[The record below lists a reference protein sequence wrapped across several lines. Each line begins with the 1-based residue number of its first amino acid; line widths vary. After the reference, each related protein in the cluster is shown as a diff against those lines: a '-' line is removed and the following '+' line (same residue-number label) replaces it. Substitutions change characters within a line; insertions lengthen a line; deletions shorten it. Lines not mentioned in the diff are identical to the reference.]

1 MFFNDGFF
9 VNQPINEKKL
19 STFKEALFS
28 RFGKGEAL
36 TSALCTSQRL
46 QQFAAPAD
54 DRRWLELR
62 LLSDSFN
69 GTHS

>member
-1 MFFNDGFF
+1 M
-9 VNQPINEKKL
+9 KKTL
-19 STFKEALFS
+19 HLQRSIVFPS
-28 RFGKGEAL
+28 GKGEAL

-54 DRRWLELR
+54 DRRVELR